1 MFCKPDDWQVRGKV
15 SLRQKYDKFEVN
27 KNFKATKNADRDV
40 TREPLLA

>member
-27 KNFKATKNADRDV
+27 KNFKASKNAEIDV
-40 TREPLLA
+40 IPESLF